1 MEMEDKTE
9 NGDSIM
15 AAVVRWTNKNIYTC
29 LRTQLKIRLSIDACC
44 ESCGGLDEYSE
55 TESGELLTPHSRPA
69 WPGPSTGQPEMRGSR
84 AWRRQTQAGTPV
96 CHNKVLLSEE
106 NMVM

>member
-1 MEMEDKTE
+1 MEMEDKTVIVLWRPWCGGQTKIFTLVWE
-9 NGDSIM
+9 
-15 AAVVRWTNKNIYTC
+15 

-55 TESGELLTPHSRPA
+55 TESGKLLTPHSRPA